1 MSTGLRK
8 IYSSKASIH
17 SALAILSKEN
27 EDGRLNNKNQRIK
40 VISTKI
46 SVDQL
51 ESFNLLAECMYKEG
65 LIDKPTPSTIL
76 RNSILDLLNNHHD
89 NIENYRT
96 LKNQSMGNNDIHHQL
111 TTRNSGYI
119 QNAVKD
125 PSNNSSQ
132 DDPH

>member
-8 IYSSKASIH
+8 LYSSKASIH